1 MKTSSIRANRSEPV
15 WHVIDAKG
23 QILGRMST
31 GIANLLRGKGKPDFV
46 TYLDCG
52 DHVVVLNACDIVL
65 TGNKMQDKAYNH
77 YSGYPGGMKTTLV
90 RDVLETKPERVVQNA
105 VKGMLPKNKLQNEWM
120 KRLHVYAHTD
130 HPHAANISHLI
141 GQA

>member
-15 WHVIDAKG
+15 WHVIDAKD
-23 QILGRMST
+23 QILGRMCT
-31 GIANLLRGKGKPDFV
+31 GVADLLRGKGKPDFV

-52 DHVVVLNACDIVL
+52 DHVLIINAANITL
-65 TGNKMQDKAYNH
+65 TGNKLREKAYNH

-90 RDVLETKPERVVQNA
+90 RDVLKTKPERVVQTA

-120 KRLHVYAHTD
+120 KRLHVYAGET
-130 HPHAANISHLI
+130 HPHAANVAHVTAL
-141 GQA
+141 A